1 MTQTGGDGADGSHAE
16 ARARA
21 LASTVRMRILRIC
34 LHEPHSN
41 KEIAAVLGLNPGS
54 TLHHVRTLV
63 ETGFLRAEEPRR
75 GARGAREVPYRAP
88 GLSWSTP
95 VPGISVTLINTFLEE
110 TRGLEPDE
118 IDIAR
123 LGLKLNPADREEL
136 MTRIQNLLIEYKD
149 RPVDADG
156 EPVSIMIAVHP
167 DRQAR

>member
-1 MTQTGGDGADGSHAE
+1 MTEIGRDSADAALAH

-34 LHEPHSN
+34 LHEAHTN

-63 ETGFLRAEEPRR
+63 DTGFLRAEEPRR
-75 GARGAREVPYRAP
+75 GTRGAREVPYRAT

-95 VPGISVTLINTFLEE
+95 VPGISATLINTFLEE
-110 TRGLEPDE
+110 TRGLAPDE

-123 LGLKLNPADREEL
+123 LGLKLNVADREEL
-136 MTRIQNLLIEYKD
+136 LTRIQDLLVEYKN
-149 RPVDADG
+149 RPADADG
-156 EPVSIMIAVHP
+156 EPLSIMIAVHP

>member
-1 MTQTGGDGADGSHAE
+1 MTQTASDGTDAPLAQ

-34 LHEPHSN
+34 LHEPHTN

-75 GARGAREVPYRAP
+75 GTRGAREVPYRAT

-95 VPGISVTLINTFLEE
+95 VPGISSTLINTFLEE
-110 TRGLEPDE
+110 TRGLDPDE
-118 IDIAR
+118 IDVAR
-123 LGLKLNPADREEL
+123 LGLKLNGADREEL
-136 MTRIQNLLIEYKD
+136 LTRIRDLLIEFKE
-149 RPVDADG
+149 RPTDTDG
-156 EPVSIMIAVHP
+156 EPLSIMIAVHP